1 MATTSPILQL
11 PQEIKDLIWNLTI
24 KPQEI
29 TYPGSRRKNPPRKAR
44 FLGSSSK
51 NIARQITYTDLL
63 STCRE
68 MYFAFHP
75 IICANT
81 TAEAESIA
89 RLKTFVEENPHVA
102 NLIRSYYFVF
112 HIPCNRTFSARIVR
126 PQDRRGTNIIELKQ
140 DLAGVMGKISSSMLS
155 LELEINLHV
164 TETMTPQRTWIG
176 DQTTIGV
183 SELFRP
189 LGGLRAL
196 ERSKVDMTMTTS
208 GTNAAHRWNFL
219 YFSMLKSVL
228 IFNVR
233 NMMGRNDAT
242 RKKRI

>member
-1 MATTSPILQL
+1 M
-11 PQEIKDLIWNLTI
+11 
-24 KPQEI
+24 
-29 TYPGSRRKNPPRKAR
+29 
-44 FLGSSSK
+44 
-51 NIARQITYTDLL
+51 
-63 STCRE
+63 
-68 MYFAFHP
+68 
-75 IICANT
+75 
-81 TAEAESIA
+81 
-89 RLKTFVEENPHVA
+89 
-102 NLIRSYYFVF
+102 
-112 HIPCNRTFSARIVR
+112 
-126 PQDRRGTNIIELKQ
+126 ELKR

-164 TETMTPQRTWIG
+164 TKTMTPQRTWIG

-242 RKKRI
+242 RKKRIWSEGPEGWWNSVEREESRGGAEGTDAAEFEIA